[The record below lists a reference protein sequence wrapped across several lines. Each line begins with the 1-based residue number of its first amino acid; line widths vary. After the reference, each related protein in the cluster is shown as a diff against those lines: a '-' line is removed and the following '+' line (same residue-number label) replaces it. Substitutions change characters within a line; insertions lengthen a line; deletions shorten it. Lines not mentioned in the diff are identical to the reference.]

1 MRKARSI
8 YHLSAEPEQYTNPQ
22 RRSPGYHFSG
32 VYNVSLTV
40 TDSGLGLV
48 PPSAIQAYGRV
59 NVTGGTPVFTVL
71 TVVNTQNA
79 TVGFP
84 VKVTSSITYSN
95 AYPSGL
101 GFRSVL
107 FSYMIKWGDGT
118 SSVVTNTGFISP
130 YPASASHN
138 YTVAG
143 SYPITVVAQDGE
155 TPQIGRAVLQALV
168 LQVLSQGTSV
178 SPRRPLLQVSR

>member
-107 FSYMIKWGDGT
+107 FSYTIKWGDGT
-118 SSVVTNTGFISP
+118 SSVVRIPGSSLPTLPRPVTTTQSP
-130 YPASASHN
+130 GAIPSRSSPQ
-138 YTVAG
+138 TVK
-143 SYPITVVAQDGE
+143 P
-155 TPQIGRAVLQALV
+155 PKLGRAVLQALV